1 MLSQQAVARVGPG
14 RLSSQAGTLGE
25 RDLAG
30 WLEASAGPGPWKE
43 DSERPL
49 CPPGSG
55 LIFSR
60 PEPPVSLETAL
71 STQGLLLTCHVI
83 SGEPHRPT
91 SLGLHVLTQETGPT
105 SRG

>member
-30 WLEASAGPGPWKE
+30 WLEASAGLGPWKE

-55 LIFSR
+55 LLFSR
-60 PEPPVSLETAL
+60 PEPPVSLERAS
-71 STQGLLLTCHVI
+71 STQGLLLTCHVT
-83 SGEPHRPT
+83 SCEPPRPT